1 MTLNDVKNALLTVT
15 SETYH
20 YTASPEATCPRI
32 VWSEDTQADAVH
44 ADGKMQEQAIQG
56 TIDLYTRTEYDP
68 KFSQIQTALNN
79 AGISFYLD
87 SIQYE
92 EDTKYIHYQWIFSIP
107 MEV

>member
-1 MTLNDVKNALLTVT
+1 MVLADIKTALLTVT
-15 SETYH
+15 NNLRH
-20 YTASPEATCPRI
+20 YDATGLIAPFV
-32 VWSEDTQADAVH
+32 VWSEDTQADAVY
-44 ADGKMQEQAIQG
+44 ADGKMQEQGIQG
-56 TIDLYTRTEYDP
+56 TIDLFTKTEYDS
-68 KFSQIQTALNN
+68 KFSQIQTALND

>member
-20 YTASPEATCPRI
+20 YTASAEATCPRI
-32 VWSEDTQADAVH
+32 VWSEDTQSDAVY
-44 ADGKMQEQAIQG
+44 ADGKMQEQGIQG
-56 TIDLYTRTEYDP
+56 TIDLYTKTEYDS
-68 KFSQIQTALNN
+68 KFSQIQTALND
-79 AGISFYLD
+79 AGIGFYLG

-92 EDTKYIHYQWIFSIP
+92 EDTKLIHYQWIFSIP

>member
-1 MTLNDVKNALLTVT
+1 MTLADVKNALLTVT
-15 SETYH
+15 TNLRH
-20 YTASPEATCPRI
+20 YDGTGLITPYL
-32 VWSEDTQADAVH
+32 VWSEDTQSDAVY
-44 ADGKMQEQAIQG
+44 AGGQMQEQAIQG
-56 TIDLYTRTEYDP
+56 TIDLFTKTEYDP

-107 MEV
+107 VEV